1 MIEKHSRINI
11 TLPKSLDEE
20 LSAVSKELNDKKSR
34 IIARALILYFNEI
47 DSLIADKRYKRCSE
61 RGTDTYNL
69 EEVEKEIVM

>member
-1 MIEKHSRINI
+1 M
-11 TLPKSLDEE
+11 
-20 LSAVSKELNDKKSR
+20 NDKKSR

-69 EEVEKEIVM
+69 KEVKKEMVIFMDFIIFSFLFCSGEISLSIKHSFP